1 MKIHAIA
8 LESGVIPM
16 RNLLAEMARYGVSNN
31 DIQALLSCTDKTV
44 RNKLNGVTDFSF
56 GEAMKIRDTFFPGMR
71 LEYLFSQ
78 EPGDDRGA

>member
-1 MKIHAIA
+1 
-8 LESGVIPM
+8 M

-44 RNKLNGVTDFSF
+44 RNKLNGMTEFSF
-56 GEAMKIRDTFFPGMR
+56 GEAMKIRDTFFPGIR

-78 EPGDDRGA
+78 EPGGDKGA